1 MRRSV
6 QDTVYLLSC
15 SVNDIVPDSERL
27 VYMDLDSVYR
37 LSSKHMVSASVAV
50 ALNSAGVY
58 EHKFSQMLARAQR
71 KAVIFEKN
79 ITQIFNCFETA
90 GIWYMPLKG
99 SILKDLYPKFG
110 MREMAD
116 IDILVDKERS
126 MDVKQIMLDLG
137 FSVKSFGIN
146 NVDVYNKQPLS
157 NIEIHKS
164 LFGHQHDRK
173 LYDYYSNIKTK
184 LVKDEGN
191 SFGFHFTPEDFYVF
205 MIAHEYKHYISGG
218 TGLRS
223 LLDTYVYL
231 KSYNLNYEYIK
242 QELGKLGVIE
252 FEELNRNM
260 AFALYDGIGEYDS
273 ELLEYFIDSGTFG
286 NVDHIVHNSI
296 TRSKGGKFSY
306 IFRRAFG
313 FRDGNYW
320 DYLKQRHP
328 TFYKY
333 KIMLPFL
340 PLYRLVYGIIKY
352 PKRIKEEFRV
362 LFKK

>member
-1 MRRSV
+1 MKQSV

-15 SVNDIVPDSERL
+15 AVNNIVPDSDKL
-27 VYMDLDSVYR
+27 NNMDLDSIYN
-37 LSSKHMVSASVAV
+37 LASKHMVSASVAV
-50 ALNSAGVY
+50 ALNRAGINDK
-58 EHKFSQMLARAQR
+58 KFSQQLAHAQR
-71 KAVIFEKN
+71 KAVILENDNAQIVSLFE
-79 ITQIFNCFETA
+79 IA

-99 SILKDLYPKFG
+99 SVLKDLYPKLG

-116 IDILVDKERS
+116 IDILVDKDRS
-126 MDVKQIMLDLG
+126 LDVKKIMLELG

-146 NVDVYNKQPLS
+146 NVDVYKKHPLS

-173 LYDYYSNIKTK
+173 LYDYYSDIKYN
-184 LVKDEGN
+184 LIKDEGN
-191 SFGFHFTPEDFYVF
+191 SFGFHFSPEDFYVF
-205 MIAHEYKHYISGG
+205 MIAHEYKHYICGG

-242 QELGKLGVIE
+242 QELAKLGVIE
-252 FEELNRNM
+252 FEEINRKM
-260 AFALYDGIGEYDS
+260 AFALFDGIGEYDS
-273 ELLEYFIDSGTFG
+273 ELLDYFIDSGTFG
-286 NVDHIVHNSI
+286 SVDHLVHNNI
-296 TRSKGGKFSY
+296 NRSKGGKISF

-313 FRDGNYW
+313 FKDGNYW

-328 TFYKY
+328 VFYKY
-333 KIMLPFL
+333 KILIPFL